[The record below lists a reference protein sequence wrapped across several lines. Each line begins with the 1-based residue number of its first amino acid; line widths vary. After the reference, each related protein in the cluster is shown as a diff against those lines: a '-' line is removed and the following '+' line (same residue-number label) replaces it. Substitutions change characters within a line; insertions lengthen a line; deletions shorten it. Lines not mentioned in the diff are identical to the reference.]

1 MSLLH
6 PCQVYGRRI
15 REENGRE
22 RISGVIWKF
31 RLNGERA
38 HRASQGFASVNESA
52 CRYGSR
58 AVLLRYRSSARLLC
72 RTSIVKAT
80 LIEAS
85 RTRLSLASRANRL
98 SGRFSPSISTS
109 ALTLASTHVY
119 TFLPRRNDT
128 SDRSALGGNDRRN
141 VVEGS
146 SRARGGGT
154 EKGQWCSYSSKKS
167 GEVSGT

>member
-98 SGRFSPSISTS
+98 SDRFSPSISTS

-128 SDRSALGGNDRRN
+128 SDRCALGETIVETSSRDRREREEAGQERDSGVRR
-141 VVEGS
+141 VVR
-146 SRARGGGT
+146 RAAR
-154 EKGQWCSYSSKKS
+154 
-167 GEVSGT
+167 

>member
-119 TFLPRRNDT
+119 TFLLSSAKRYVGSIRSRGKRSSKRRRGIVASERRRNRKGT
-128 SDRSALGGNDRRN
+128 
-141 VVEGS
+141 VVFVE
-146 SRARGGGT
+146 
-154 EKGQWCSYSSKKS
+154 
-167 GEVSGT
+167 

>member
-38 HRASQGFASVNESA
+38 RRASQGFASVNESA

-98 SGRFSPSISTS
+98 SLLSFDLNECIDSRLYPRVHLSSSAKRYVGSIRSRGKRS
-109 ALTLASTHVY
+109 SKRRRGIVASER
-119 TFLPRRNDT
+119 RRNRKGT
-128 SDRSALGGNDRRN
+128 
-141 VVEGS
+141 VVFV
-146 SRARGGGT
+146 
-154 EKGQWCSYSSKKS
+154 Q
-167 GEVSGT
+167 